1 MVWFHGGGFY
11 NGSSIEGVA
20 YDGKNLSEYGDVVVV
35 TVNHRLNVLG
45 YMDLSDYGE
54 DYQYSGNCGTADL
67 VASLKWVKENIANF
81 GGDPDNVTIFGQS
94 GGGCKVLNMFA
105 TSEAEGLF
113 DQAVVQSGGEGHI
126 DQDIAKKVTAKTLEI
141 LGISDNEVEQLKDC
155 LLYTSRCV

>member
-1 MVWFHGGGFY
+1 MQRSRLWY
-11 NGSSIEGVA
+11 GSTAVDSTTAPLLKVLHMMER
-20 YDGKNLSEYGDVVVV
+20 NLSEYGDVVVV
-35 TVNHRLNVLG
+35 TVNHRLNALG
-45 YMDLSDYGE
+45 YLDLSDYGE

-113 DQAVVQSGGEGHI
+113 NQAIVQSGSERYI
-126 DQDIAKKVTAKTLEI
+126 EKDTAKKITEK
-141 LGISDNEVEQLKDC
+141 NP
-155 LLYTSRCV
+155 